1 MRPAKSRAAA
11 PSALALAA
19 VALFTAAAGG
29 CRATQAAAARD
40 PMSCERDPNCA
51 RYKGSYAE
59 CTRQCADNPE
69 CVDRCRSA
77 QTDPEIGH

>member
-1 MRPAKSRAAA
+1 MQVLRIALVLAVLGLG
-11 PSALALAA
+11 ALA
-19 VALFTAAAGG
+19 TACKASE
-29 CRATQAAAARD
+29 AAAARD

-51 RYKGSYAE
+51 KYRGSYSE

-77 QTDPEIGH
+77 QTDPDIGH